1 MAVLDYA
8 ARTHP
13 GLRRHLSVQG
23 SATTAPALRYAY
35 ERFGISRAVLP
46 RVLSIQQVERL
57 CEQST
62 VAIEVFAFGSLCIM
76 VEGRCPLSSYVTGA
90 SPNRNGV
97 CSPASFVRRDER
109 SGGRRRGGLHHVL
122 IAQFQPNERAG
133 DEKRSDKG

>member
-57 CEQST
+57 CEKSP

-76 VEGRCPLSSYVTGA
+76 VEGRCQLSSYV
-90 SPNRNGV
+90 
-97 CSPASFVRRDER
+97 R
-109 SGGRRRGGLHHVL
+109 SEEHTSELQSLMRISYAVFCL
-122 IAQFQPNERAG
+122 
-133 DEKRSDKG
+133 KK